1 MADLV
6 GNREGGGEAIVLDNG
21 AGRAG
26 RAHSA
31 ELGQAQGV
39 AALLPRVVTEVLPAN
54 QNLVFFSL

>member
-6 GNREGGGEAIVLDNG
+6 GNGEGGGEAIVLDNG

-31 ELGQAQGV
+31 ELRQAQRV
-39 AALLPRVVTEVLPAN
+39 AALLARVVAQVLPGTLDFR
-54 QNLVFFSL
+54 LV